1 MFETLRGAAVSVL
14 QHTALRGANGYPNQG
29 GDNGSFVN
37 NGWIINLPPLGSSAN
52 RESRLERVRIL
63 HGELETC
70 LKKLELDKDSGGHGE
85 GKEVDNSGSSRK
97 RHPASTCLLQVIEC
111 IRVLAETV
119 ICAEQVAEPSVFQLF
134 CELGCLNLFTEATMG
149 KWRENIAL
157 QRQVLKSMSL
167 LMYNITDHISLY
179 LLLSNNHINKLIDQE
194 RAPSVMEDE
203 EFIGEYVSF
212 LKGMCL
218 RLSGETVHFF
228 LNESLNSFPLFLK
241 ALPLLTI
248 SNDTMVQAS
257 VMTMILYI
265 YQVEDPGLHRFLS
278 RPENVLALSHQ
289 ILSLFRCEYSLL
301 LSRMKHVE
309 EAVTVRGV
317 DCSGMLRSAVDQF
330 HDYVWFIKDLLRIS
344 ETYNRQY
351 VKEMLVRSE
360 MFAGGVI
367 VSFLSPI
374 LSHSLAKGSISTI
387 DRALEI
393 ESKTRKKD
401 MYLTLF
407 VVVTLLHSLPGSMLS
422 SQIIDITLTE
432 ANIAVVS
439 YLLDSYDEQ
448 GHLIAL
454 VVIHSLQQG
463 IAANK
468 QAVLPLKERSDDA
481 TSDDAAWIKL
491 YSDVFDFLD
500 KQPFRQLSAIQL
512 SCTILAAAEKLDW
525 KYAKYHVER
534 ALISAAVAVLGWIQE
549 QKGCNKAIIEL
560 RAAAADEINLEMGVN
575 NLICGPILLLPP
587 ESGSDATAR
596 SAFTVMK
603 AFLLWLRFITEK
615 FSVAEP
621 DHTEVGVSR
630 ESGQKGT
637 NGSEENC
644 CDKKEEEVAAAVRKQ
659 KSNHDSQDG
668 LQGDN
673 NGSDEACSSAADK
686 AICCNVEE
694 YGHVQ
699 EDTKSTPSHSAIQV
713 GAIDS
718 NHAAAQNDDKCG
730 NPSSECVGSISVN
743 EENNNGVNTAVVTE
757 QNQKQGRETELIQEE
772 QPSSMLN
779 SSSNVV
785 PKVDIGMT
793 ASRGTTGKSSQL
805 KWNATL
811 EPYQRA
817 LGIHDIPELN
827 TGECVQLE
835 GKHFYPCMLPK
846 GWPTSCPKGK
856 TRLGILLYDNDFYLS
871 STNVSVSS
879 ATIIC
884 SIPYM
889 LLWGSPHPMDGR
901 VLELSFP
908 SSSPPHLVHG
918 SELFLLGRPPGPGKS
933 PKWTQLLLTLSSAY
947 DCSSVADIIRE
958 KHDDSVSKQCEM
970 MSALLKTLIE
980 DVRPIA
986 KYD

>member
-1 MFETLRGAAVSVL
+1 MFETLRGAAVSAL
-14 QHTALRGANGYPNQG
+14 QHTALRGANGHPNQG
-29 GDNGSFVN
+29 SDNGSFVN
-37 NGWIINLPPLGSSAN
+37 NGSIINPPLGSDAD

-70 LKKLELDKDSGGHGE
+70 LKKLELDEDSGHGE
-85 GKEVDNSGSSRK
+85 VDHSGSSRMG
-97 RHPASTCLLQVIEC
+97 HPASTCPLQVIEC
-111 IRVLAETV
+111 MRALAETV
-119 ICAEQVAEPSVFQLF
+119 VRAEKVAEPSVFQLF
-134 CELGCLNLFTEATMG
+134 CELGCLNMFTETTRG
-149 KWRENIAL
+149 KWKENIAL
-157 QRQVLKSMSL
+157 QRQVFQSMSL
-167 LMYNITDHISLY
+167 LMHNITDHVSLY

-194 RAPSVMEDE
+194 RAHLLLEDE
-203 EFIGEYVSF
+203 EFLGEYVSF
-212 LKGMCL
+212 LKVICL

-241 ALPLLTI
+241 VAPLLTI
-248 SNDTMVQAS
+248 SNDTMVQTSA
-257 VMTMILYI
+257 MTMILYI

-278 RPENVLALSHQ
+278 RSENVLALSRQ
-289 ILSLFRCEYSLL
+289 IVSLFRCKYSLL
-301 LSRMKHVE
+301 LSRMKYVE
-309 EAVTVRGV
+309 EAVTVRGM
-317 DCSGMLRSAVDQF
+317 DCSGVLHSAVGHFQDC
-330 HDYVWFIKDLLRIS
+330 VCFIKDLLCVSVRC
-344 ETYNRQY
+344 NRQY
-351 VKEMLVRSE
+351 VKEMLVPSE
-360 MFAGGVI
+360 MFVGGVI
-367 VSFLSPI
+367 ASFLSSI
-374 LSHSLAKGSISTI
+374 LPGNLAKGPISAI

-407 VVVTLLHSLPGSMLS
+407 VVVTLLHSAPGSILS
-422 SQIIDITLTE
+422 SHIIDITFTE
-432 ANIAVVS
+432 VNIAVVS
-439 YLLDSYDEQ
+439 YLLDAYDVQ

-454 VVIHSLQQG
+454 VVIRSLQQG
-463 IAANK
+463 FAANK
-468 QAVLPLKERSDDA
+468 QAVLPLKERSDN
-481 TSDDAAWIKL
+481 DAAWIKL
-491 YSDVFDFLD
+491 YSGVFDFLD
-500 KQPFRQLSAIQL
+500 KQPLRQLSAIQL

-525 KYAKYHVER
+525 KYVKCHVEQ
-534 ALISAAVAVLGWIQE
+534 ALISAAVAVLGWVQE
-549 QKGCNKAIIEL
+549 QLECNKAIIEL
-560 RAAAADEINLEMGVN
+560 RAAAAGEINLEMSIN
-575 NLICGPILLLPP
+575 DLICGPTLLLPP

-630 ESGQKGT
+630 ERGQKGT
-637 NGSEENC
+637 NGSKENC
-644 CDKKEEEVAAAVRKQ
+644 CDKTEEEVAAAVRKQ
-659 KSNHDSQDG
+659 KSNHDNQDG

-673 NGSDEACSSAADK
+673 NGSNEACSSAADK

-743 EENNNGVNTAVVTE
+743 EENNNGVSTAVVAE

-779 SSSNVV
+779 SSSSVV
-785 PKVDIGMT
+785 PKVDVGMT
-793 ASRGTTGKSSQL
+793 ASRGTTGKSSQS
-805 KWNATL
+805 KWNAIL
-811 EPYQRA
+811 EPYQRV
-817 LGIHDIPELN
+817 LGIHDTPECN
-827 TGECVQLE
+827 IGECVQLE
-835 GKHFYPCMLPK
+835 GKNFYPCIFPK

-879 ATIIC
+879 ATVIC

-933 PKWTQLLLTLSSAY
+933 PKWTQLLLTLSSAH

-980 DVRPIA
+980 DIG
-986 KYD
+986 